1 MRSANEAVAEV
12 RRAADASLAK
22 QGSRWNESCRQAQGV
37 TVKASTVVATA
48 TTRVMALEHQIEML
62 MAESRA
68 NSSGRGKTVVEAA
81 VKSLEL
87 VRMMAGYVHRE
98 GARRGGQHNSRWPVR
113 VFDVHEL
120 CSHGLTTA

>member
-1 MRSANEAVAEV
+1 MPALCPPSHLTLGVPDARCCGQVAEAAVRSANEAVAEV
-12 RRAADASLAK
+12 RRAADTSLAK

-87 VRMMAGYVHRE
+87 VRMMAG
-98 GARRGGQHNSRWPVR
+98 
-113 VFDVHEL
+113 
-120 CSHGLTTA
+120 